1 MQARKH
7 PGDAWLRWNYLILE
21 LQEAICLGSRPPDKQ
36 EIGPWTGNFDFRI
49 KFPTWTKNLRKVPAE
64 WTQEGPLGGPFGVL
78 TFGCGFNGVAG
89 VASPGTYQWA
99 EFNQFVSPCLK
110 NPNAH
115 WGLEKQGDSAP
126 ALPGGSIRCLVA
138 MEPPYFGTLVDFS
151 QARWTP
157 ATFEFSTNFWLEL
170 TGPVPW
176 YNTVVN
182 SRSIQ

>member
-7 PGDAWLRWNYLILE
+7 PGDAWFRWNYLILE
-21 LQEAICLGSRPPDKQ
+21 LEEAIRLGSRPPDMQ

-89 VASPGTYQWA
+89 VAFPGTYQWT
-99 EFNQFVSPCLK
+99 EFYFTIFVSPCLK

-115 WGLEKQGDSAP
+115 WGWRNRAIWR
-126 ALPGGSIRCLVA
+126 LPCQVGRCDAWL
-138 MEPPYFGTLVDFS
+138 LWNHLIL
-151 QARWTP
+151 AR
-157 ATFEFSTNFWLEL
+157 
-170 TGPVPW
+170 
-176 YNTVVN
+176 
-182 SRSIQ
+182 